1 MDTDDFTLGLM
12 MDCWVKIIYRKRRRD
27 DSYKKK
33 QICVCGSLLRRRK
46 KEISLTILS

>member
-33 QICVCGSLLRRRK
+33 QICACGSLLRRRK